1 MTVGHPL
8 RDRLTDRVAAGDEF
22 CLTAMVVT
30 ETVFGFR
37 MLRRASQNEREWA
50 IWRPTLRFIDISET
64 DALFAATLQVTLRR
78 QGRQL
83 GTIDALIAAVAL
95 RANRILL
102 TTDKDFAP
110 IPNLR
115 TENWV

>member
-1 MTVGHPL
+1 
-8 RDRLTDRVAAGDEF
+8 
-22 CLTAMVVT
+22 MVVT